1 LQLAENFD
9 VILGLLLFLL
19 LDDLLKILLLLR
31 LGHDLDSF
39 GSLSDL
45 VLLSTLRLFI
55 IIVCHVVEWLLV
67 SLDVDFKSVESI
79 LCPRPNALLKEL
91 DTRLFEEVLDGR
103 LCNCAI
109 VSQSVSFDPSLHVL
123 ECVVSPKDC
132 ILWELSDPL
141 N

>member
-1 LQLAENFD
+1 MQLAENFD

-31 LGHDLDSF
+31 VGHDLDSF

-67 SLDVDFKSVESI
+67 LLWDKKS
-79 LCPRPNALLKEL
+79 
-91 DTRLFEEVLDGR
+91 
-103 LCNCAI
+103 
-109 VSQSVSFDPSLHVL
+109 
-123 ECVVSPKDC
+123 
-132 ILWELSDPL
+132 
-141 N
+141 

>member
-1 LQLAENFD
+1 MQLAENFD

-19 LDDLLKILLLLR
+19 LDNLLKILLLLR

-67 SLDVDFKSVESI
+67 LLWDKKS
-79 LCPRPNALLKEL
+79 
-91 DTRLFEEVLDGR
+91 
-103 LCNCAI
+103 
-109 VSQSVSFDPSLHVL
+109 
-123 ECVVSPKDC
+123 
-132 ILWELSDPL
+132 
-141 N
+141 

>member
-1 LQLAENFD
+1 MQLAENFD

-67 SLDVDFKSVESI
+67 LLWDKKS
-79 LCPRPNALLKEL
+79 
-91 DTRLFEEVLDGR
+91 
-103 LCNCAI
+103 
-109 VSQSVSFDPSLHVL
+109 
-123 ECVVSPKDC
+123 
-132 ILWELSDPL
+132 
-141 N
+141 